1 MDLHSAQWIQWQ
13 RHQWQPHQSI
23 MSICPQK
30 LELGDLTM
38 LFQLINVIVPKLIEC
53 FLKKL
58 LAYIFD
64 KQTNI

>member
-13 RHQWQPHQSI
+13 PHQWQPHQSI
-23 MSICPQK
+23 MSICSQK